1 MACAAPRPNKKAQKL
16 LEKIIGVP
24 VNMLRVRPT
33 AEQKRIRALLL
44 AQDSRM
50 GK

>member
-1 MACAAPRPNKKAQKL
+1 MGCAAPRPNKKAQKL

-24 VNMLRVRPT
+24 VNMLKVRMS

-44 AQDSRM
+44 AQDGRMSR
-50 GK
+50 